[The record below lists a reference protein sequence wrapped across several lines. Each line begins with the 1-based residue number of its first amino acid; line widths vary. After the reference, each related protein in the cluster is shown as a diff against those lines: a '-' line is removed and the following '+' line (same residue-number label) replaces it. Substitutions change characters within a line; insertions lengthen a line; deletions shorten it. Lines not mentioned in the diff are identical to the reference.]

1 MLSYSDPFYGST
13 GDPYL
18 EARLQQL
25 FTASTFQGAVR
36 EADGTQSIATTG
48 VFTIVLL
55 PTLVA
60 NPLQWNTS
68 ELGIAVPVSGMY
80 RITTHFRW
88 ADAIGAFDRGY
99 RIDFAGGNGIYP
111 KELEYW
117 MDRDAVGRWSSS
129 NTADVFLSADTSI
142 LINAIQSSGANLVVQ
157 RAFLSVQFLGGV

>member
-36 EADGTQSIATTG
+36 EADGTQSIATATP
-48 VFTIVLL
+48 TTVLL
-55 PTLVA
+55 PVSIA
-60 NPLQWNTS
+60 NPYQWNVS
-68 ELGIAVPVSGMY
+68 ELGISVPISGLY
-80 RITTHFRW
+80 RIISHFRW
-88 ADAIGAFDRGY
+88 ADAIGAFERGY
-99 RIDFAGGNGIYP
+99 GIYFGGGNGIYP

-142 LINAIQSSGANLVVQ
+142 LINAIQSSGANLVVR

>member
-13 GDPYL
+13 RDTYL
-18 EARLQQL
+18 ETRLL
-25 FTASTFQGAVR
+25 SLSTNNVFQGAVR
-36 EADGTQSIATTG
+36 EADGTQSIATG

-80 RITTHFRW
+80 RITTHLRW
-88 ADAIGAFDRGY
+88 ANAIGAFDRGY
-99 RIDFAGGNGIYP
+99 GIYFGGGNGIYP